1 MWSKSGKTMLQQ
13 FGAEVARKAL
23 SSFSGVSCT
32 SLEVSFCD
40 LLLKYMGGLVH
51 RKVPWCS
58 RPKLRCVNVNL
69 HLKCKVVHLYSAVSW
84 WSGSDSSSC
93 AGTCV
98 PELLYNQCDLSIIL
112 ITCLRACRTQAV
124 SNSVDH
130 IYWKQPL
137 TILQTLYYCF
147 IVFVFAVLLQ
157 NWIISEVTACS
168 FILILRFL
176 HIRLLL
182 LLISI
187 LVLKFPKL
195 FSHPLTVI
203 IWHEVDC
210 DGKGEGRGS
219 GRKEKGTVSVCE
231 ERCGSY
237 LYYGTN
243 TRLVGS
249 KMLLLCSS
257 REAL

>member
-182 LLISI
+182 LLLNQYFSSQ
-187 LVLKFPKL
+187 VSQAL
-195 FSHPLTVI
+195 FSPPYSDNLT
-203 IWHEVDC
+203 WSRLRWE
-210 DGKGEGRGS
+210 GRRKGEWKE
-219 GRKEKGTVSVCE
+219 RKRDRICVW
-231 ERCGSY
+231 
-237 LYYGTN
+237 
-243 TRLVGS
+243 
-249 KMLLLCSS
+249 
-257 REAL
+257 REMW